1 MSVTGYLYDHW
12 GLLVIVIGI
21 AIIIHSDIHLER
33 RMTFRILLTIM
44 MLFGYSVS
52 CHVESYLA
60 EQAEYTILRPIL
72 SALNYSLIA
81 FILVNIVMIVYP
93 MQKLYLYI
101 PALLNAA
108 LCFISIPT
116 GIVFYISEDNH
127 FGRGMLGYL
136 TYFIC
141 ALYLI
146 YLICNLFKNK
156 TYQKE
161 DIHLLVFM
169 SVTSVMCLVMPLIM
183 DSMTEHWFNVT
194 IAIDLL
200 LYYVFLLQQF
210 TKRDPLTKLLN
221 RQSYYADAEK
231 MWDHITAIVTMDMD
245 GLKTLNDS
253 EGHTAGDTA
262 LKALADCFRKAS
274 QRSQR
279 VYRIGGDEYVI
290 LCIGSSESEVKAL
303 VGRIK
308 QEVAKTPYT
317 CSVGYAMKEK
327 NNTIDDMYNS
337 ADSMLYVEK
346 EQFYITSGKERRK
359 Q

>member
-1 MSVTGYLYDHW
+1 MSVTGYLSDHW

-33 RMTFRILLTIM
+33 RMIFRISLTIM

-60 EQAEYTILRPIL
+60 DQAEYTILRPIL

-81 FILVNIVMIVYP
+81 FILVNIIMIVFP
-93 MQKLYLYI
+93 MQRLYLHI
-101 PALLNAA
+101 PAVLNAV
-108 LCFISIPT
+108 LCFVSIPT
-116 GIVFYISEDNH
+116 GIVFFYTDDNH
-127 FGRGMLGYL
+127 FQRGTLGYL

-141 ALYLI
+141 ALYLA
-146 YLICNLFKNK
+146 YLIFNLFKNK

-161 DIHLLVFM
+161 DIRLLIFM
-169 SVTSVMCLVMPLIM
+169 SVTSVLCLVMPLFL
-183 DSMTEHWFNVT
+183 DSMTTHWFNVT

-231 MWDHITAIVTMDMD
+231 MWTLITAIITMDMD

-262 LKALADCFRKAS
+262 LKALADCFRNAS
-274 QRSQR
+274 QRRQR
-279 VYRIGGDEYVI
+279 IYRIGGDEYVI
-290 LCIGSSESEVKAL
+290 LCVGSSESDVQAL
-303 VGRIK
+303 VRRIK
-308 QEVAKTPYT
+308 QELAKTPYT
-317 CSVGYAMKEK
+317 CSVGYAMKQK
-327 NNTIDDMYNS
+327 DDTIDEMYNR
-337 ADSMLYVEK
+337 ADSMLYDEK
-346 EQFYITSGKERRK
+346 KQFYITSGKERRK
-359 Q
+359 H